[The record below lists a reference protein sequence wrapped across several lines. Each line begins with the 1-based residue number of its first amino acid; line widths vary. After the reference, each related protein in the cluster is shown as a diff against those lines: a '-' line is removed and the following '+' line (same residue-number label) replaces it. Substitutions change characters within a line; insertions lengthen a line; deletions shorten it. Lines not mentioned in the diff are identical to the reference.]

1 MMMVKGFAKTDADG
15 RSRWDI
21 SISRDGAVAVNG
33 QVVKEADQETVQP
46 Q

>member
-1 MMMVKGFAKTDADG
+1 MVKGFAKTDADG